1 MTAVVEAIVLA
12 AGASSR
18 MGRAKAALPLRDARD
33 TFLSRLCH
41 TLLDAG
47 VPRVTIVTGAHP
59 DIVTKAWP
67 DGDSRLHVVHNPQWA
82 LGQLSSL
89 RAGLEAID
97 DGHVDAIVVGLVDV
111 PLVQASTVR
120 ALIDTWRDT
129 RAPIVRPSRG
139 GAHGHPVVFDR
150 ATFAALRAAD
160 LTHGAKPVVHAH
172 RDRLIDLP
180 SDDDGAFLD
189 ADTEEEYQHLL
200 RLVAMSR
207 HG

>member
-1 MTAVVEAIVLA
+1 MTEGIVLA

-18 MGRAKAALPLRDARD
+18 MGRAKAGLPLRDARD
-33 TFLSRLCH
+33 TFLSRLCA

-47 VPRVTIVTGAHP
+47 LPRVTIVTGAYP
-59 DIVTKAWP
+59 DIATATWLADEPRV
-67 DGDSRLHVVHNPQWA
+67 RVVHHPQWA

-89 RAGLEAID
+89 LAGLDAID
-97 DGHVDAIVVGLVDV
+97 DGRVEAIVVGLVDV
-111 PLVQASTVR
+111 PLVRASTVR

-129 RAPIVRPSRG
+129 RAPIVRPSQG
-139 GAHGHPVVFDR
+139 GAHGHPVIFDR

-180 SDDDGAFLD
+180 SDDEGAFLD
-189 ADTEEEYQHLL
+189 ADTEEDYQRLL
-200 RLVAMSR
+200 RLVSSSR
-207 HG
+207 HR